1 MSNPSSLSTAQ
12 KCLVSQDDVNES
24 KQSVLKKF
32 FININAEAKKTNSW
46 HGKCSICSQDV
57 TDKYGTTSN
66 FVRHMK
72 RKHNIVYEEWLVK
85 KNVNTDMKQRTL
97 DDMIKEKTS
106 KYLSTDFRQVKLTE
120 SIVKDLIIECGLPI
134 SLVDQDGFK
143 SFMAAV
149 DPMYSLLSRR
159 QITRD
164 KLPKLHDRMIMKLK
178 ALCNNAEYVS
188 VTLDVWTD
196 RRLRSYIGIT
206 LHTFVGD
213 DLKSHL
219 LSFAPLKGHH
229 TADVLLAEFEK
240 VINYYHIEKKLV
252 RLITDNA
259 SNNLKAFN
267 HILLPGF
274 ESYFENDVYDNEEY
288 DLTQHENDDCEE
300 ISDDNSDDQFQ
311 LVPLDEEII
320 QCVSENL
327 ELLRLPCFA
336 HTLQLV
342 VNDGIKH
349 AANAT
354 AALTKVAKIAK
365 FSHSSTLFA
374 EELENL
380 KKTIPRATQCRWN
393 SQFLTVVA
401 VSDIPLKTLNDIL
414 IKLDKK
420 ELCITE
426 KNKEVLD
433 EFMTLLYLFN
443 EATVLIQADQTVTI
457 SMVGPI
463 LLNLLSDLE
472 LERKKSER
480 VYLMCDALISSLKTR
495 FGGFYKHF
503 SIDTDNCKVKIN
515 TNANTSCLYGDPIFL
530 MSAVIDGRFKFQWI
544 NDCTL
549 LSDLTKTNIIST
561 IKQCLIEAS
570 IKLNS
575 QNKLDNADVQII
587 TEEARSN
594 DSNIPSSD
602 KEKKKGLFPT
612 LASGSFKK
620 AKVSNATPKSV
631 LDELDGFLKEDNM
644 AHNLIFKNA
653 SSYQSL
659 CHLARKIMCVPATSA
674 PIERVF
680 SQSGLLMRP
689 HRSKFSQANIC
700 ILTSLKCNKSL
711 L

>member
-196 RRLRSYIGIT
+196 RRLRSYI
-206 LHTFVGD
+206 
-213 DLKSHL
+213 
-219 LSFAPLKGHH
+219 GHH

-480 VYLMCDALISSLKTR
+480 VYLMGDALISSLKTR

-602 KEKKKGLFPT
+602 KEKKKSLFPT

>member
-196 RRLRSYIGIT
+196 RRLRSYIG
-206 LHTFVGD
+206 
-213 DLKSHL
+213 
-219 LSFAPLKGHH
+219 HH

-320 QCVSENL
+320 QCSQQH
-327 ELLRLPCFA
+327 F
-336 HTLQLV
+336 
-342 VNDGIKH
+342 I

-354 AALTKVAKIAK
+354 AALTKVSKIAK

-380 KKTIPRATQCRWN
+380 KKTIPRAAQCRWN

-480 VYLMCDALISSLKTR
+480 VYLMGDALISSLKTR

-602 KEKKKGLFPT
+602 KEKKKSLFPT

-680 SQSGLLMRP
+680 SQSGL
-689 HRSKFSQANIC
+689 
-700 ILTSLKCNKSL
+700 
-711 L
+711 

>member
-1 MSNPSSLSTAQ
+1 
-12 KCLVSQDDVNES
+12 
-24 KQSVLKKF
+24 
-32 FININAEAKKTNSW
+32 
-46 HGKCSICSQDV
+46 
-57 TDKYGTTSN
+57 
-66 FVRHMK
+66 
-72 RKHNIVYEEWLVK
+72 
-85 KNVNTDMKQRTL
+85 
-97 DDMIKEKTS
+97 MIKEKTS
-106 KYLSTDFRQVKLTE
+106 KYLSTDLRQVKLTE

-134 SLVDQDGFK
+134 SLVDQDGFN
-143 SFMAAV
+143 SFMATV
-149 DPMYSLLSRR
+149 DPMYSLLTRR

-164 KLPKLHDRMIMKLK
+164 KLPKLHDRMTMKLK

-188 VTLDVWTD
+188 VTLD
-196 RRLRSYIGIT
+196 
-206 LHTFVGD
+206 
-213 DLKSHL
+213 
-219 LSFAPLKGHH
+219 
-229 TADVLLAEFEK
+229 
-240 VINYYHIEKKLV
+240 KKLV

-267 HILLPGF
+267 HILLPCF
-274 ESYFENDVYDNEEY
+274 ESYFENDEYDNEEY
-288 DLTQHENDDCEE
+288 DLTQDENDDCEE
-300 ISDDNSDDQFQ
+300 ISDDNSDDKFQ
-311 LVPLDEEII
+311 LVPLDENII

-327 ELLRLPCFA
+327 ELLCLPCFA
-336 HTLQLV
+336 YTLQLV

-349 AANAT
+349 ASNANA
-354 AALTKVAKIAK
+354 ALAKVAKIAK
-365 FSHSSTLFA
+365 FSHSSILFA

-380 KKTIPRATQCRWN
+380 KKTIPRATKCRWN

-401 VSDIPLKTLNDIL
+401 VSDIPLKTLNDVL

-433 EFMTLLYLFN
+433 ELLALLYLFN
-443 EATVLIQADQTVTI
+443 EATVLTQADQTVTI

-503 SIDTDNCKVKIN
+503 SIETDNCKVKIN

-530 MSAVIDGRFKFQWI
+530 MSAVVDGRFKFQWI

-549 LSDLTKTNIIST
+549 LSDVTKTNIIST

-575 QNKLDNADVQII
+575 QNKFDNADVEII
-587 TEEARSN
+587 TEEARSD
-594 DSNIPSSD
+594 DSNIPTSD
-602 KEKKKGLFPT
+602 KEKKKNIFPT
-612 LASGSFKK
+612 LASVSFKK
-620 AKVSNATPKSV
+620 AKVDNATPKSF

-644 AHNLIFKNA
+644 THNFIFKNA

-659 CHLARKIMCVPATSA
+659 YHLARKIMCAPATSA
-674 PIERVF
+674 LIERVF

-689 HRSKFSQANIC
+689 HRSKFSQVNIC
-700 ILTSLKCNKSL
+700 ILTSLKCNKTL